1 MKCYNSSSSNSLP
14 KKGGGGSGGSVE
26 SAVCFLGL
34 KQLFFKVMVAA
45 MGCVFSCF
53 RVKDSTHNRSS
64 SPFSTPPNAS
74 VRSSSSSF
82 LFLCFGFCLVMFL
95 MSLCFWFSEQETVP
109 SRRRKAL
116 SSLLQS
122 EGRFSSRFYFW
133 SSFLELR
140 WLKFFFFIFLGRMIL
155 ECLRK
160 WSQK

>member
-45 MGCVFSCF
+45 MGCIFSCF

-95 MSLCFWFSEQETVP
+95 MSFP
-109 SRRRKAL
+109 NRRLFQVDVGKHCHRCYNPKVGF
-116 SSLLQS
+116 LLD
-122 EGRFSSRFYFW
+122 
-133 SSFLELR
+133 
-140 WLKFFFFIFLGRMIL
+140 FIFDLHF
-155 ECLRK
+155 
-160 WSQK
+160 